1 MPKPNEYGL
10 ILAGGRGTRFWPRS
24 RRAQAKQ
31 VLRFLGETSLI
42 QDTVARLKPVL
53 PPERIWVLTNEYLQD
68 EIRRQLPE
76 VPAEQIL
83 AEPAQRN
90 TAPAIGLM
98 AHILNSLDPDSVMG
112 VFPADHVI
120 GKPKSYLRL
129 VRPAFKAAAQGK
141 IVVLGIQPRWPE
153 TGYGYVEFAKGVEP
167 GALTPLA
174 VRRFREKPDL
184 SDAKKFVKAGNFY
197 WNAGMFFWKTTVL
210 LDALR
215 EFLPKTATLLAALP
229 PFRDPGF
236 FDVLKESFPRCQNIS
251 IDYAA
256 LEKAREVVGFAAGDI
271 GWNDVGSWNAVYELL
286 PRDKT
291 GNVTRSETLV
301 HSSTGNYVDA
311 EGKLVALLGVKDLV
325 VVDTPQA
332 LLIAD
337 RSRAQE
343 VGDLVKIL
351 ENQKRHDLL

>member
-1 MPKPNEYGL
+1 MSKANHYGL

-31 VLRFLGETSLI
+31 VLRIMGERSLI
-42 QDTVARLKPVL
+42 QDTVRRLKPVL
-53 PPERIWVLTNEYLQD
+53 PPERIWVLTNEFLQE

-76 VPAEQIL
+76 VPRAQIL

-98 AHILNSLDPDSVMG
+98 AHILQSIDPTAVMG

-120 GKPKSYLRL
+120 SKPAAYLRL
-129 VRPAFKAAAQGK
+129 VRPAFKAASQGK
-141 IVVLGIQPRWPE
+141 MVVLGIQPRWPE
-153 TGYGYVEFAKGVEP
+153 AGYGYIEFPKGVEA
-167 GALTPLA
+167 GTLDALP
-174 VRRFREKPDL
+174 VRKFREKPDL
-184 SDAKKFVKAGNFY
+184 PAARRFVKAGHFY
-197 WNAGMFFWKTTVL
+197 WNAGMFFWKTSVL

-215 EFLPKTATLLAALP
+215 EFLPKTALLLGALP
-229 PFRDPGF
+229 PFSDDRF
-236 FDVLKESFPRCQNIS
+236 FTVLQECFPRCQNIS
-251 IDYAA
+251 IDYAV
-256 LEKAREVVGFAAGDI
+256 LERARGVVGFAAGDI
-271 GWNDVGSWNAVYELL
+271 GWNDVGSWNAVYDLL
-286 PRDKT
+286 PRDAA
-291 GNVTRSETLV
+291 GNVTRSEALLR
-301 HSSTGNYVDA
+301 SSTGNYVDA

-337 RSRAQE
+337 RARAQE
-343 VGDLVKIL
+343 VGELVKML